1 MTLNDYLTES
11 GESVTQFAARTGISY
26 HTLYAYLSNRRS
38 YPSLDVYHAINV
50 ATQGMVKYSDF
61 LTTEKR
67 AEIEERIKRLS
78 EVSN

>member
-1 MTLNDYLTES
+1 
-11 GESVTQFAARTGISY
+11 
-26 HTLYAYLSNRRS
+26 
-38 YPSLDVYHAINV
+38 V